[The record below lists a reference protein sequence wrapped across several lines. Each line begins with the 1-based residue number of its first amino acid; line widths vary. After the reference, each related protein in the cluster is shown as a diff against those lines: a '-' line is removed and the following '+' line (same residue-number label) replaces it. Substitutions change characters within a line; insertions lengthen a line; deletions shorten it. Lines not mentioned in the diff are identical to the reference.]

1 MNCPFCST
9 PLRVVNRQGI
19 DVDWCPDCK
28 GIWLERGEL
37 EKLIE
42 RNDDRDDRDR
52 EDRDREDRDRDDRDL
67 RYRRDDRYERYERYE
82 REPQYTGKRK
92 KKSFLSEIFEFGE

>member
-19 DVDWCPDCK
+19 DVDWCPACK

-42 RNDDRDDRDR
+42 RNDRDDRNDR
-52 EDRDREDRDRDDRDL
+52 ND
-67 RYRRDDRYERYERYE
+67 RYRRDDRDRYEREHDRE

-92 KKSFLSEIFEFGE
+92 KKSFLSEIFEFGD

>member
-42 RNDDRDDRDR
+42 RSD
-52 EDRDREDRDRDDRDL
+52 DRDRDDRDRDRDDRDRDD
-67 RYRRDDRYERYERYE
+67 RYRRDDRYE

>member
-42 RNDDRDDRDR
+42 RNDRDDRDVRDDRYQRDDRDR
-52 EDRDREDRDRDDRDL
+52 DRYERDHDRDREPH
-67 RYRRDDRYERYERYE
+67 YA
-82 REPQYTGKRK
+82 GKRK
-92 KKSFLSEIFEFGE
+92 KKSFLSEIFEFGD